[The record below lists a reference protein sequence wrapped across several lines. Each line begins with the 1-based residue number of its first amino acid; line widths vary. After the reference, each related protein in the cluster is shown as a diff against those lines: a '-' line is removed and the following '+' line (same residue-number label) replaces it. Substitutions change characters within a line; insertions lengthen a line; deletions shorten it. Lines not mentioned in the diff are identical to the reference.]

1 MAVDLDQWFF
11 VMDYPLMNGQC
22 KASSLETC
30 MDLKMHPPAAFP
42 LVSHS
47 GIHFTFQRRI
57 CKKKPTMAGRC
68 KLIDLEAV
76 VPDIS

>member
-1 MAVDLDQWFF
+1 MPCTFI
-11 VMDYPLMNGQC
+11 
-22 KASSLETC
+22 
-30 MDLKMHPPAAFP
+30 PPAAFP

-47 GIHFTFQRRI
+47 GIHFAFQRRS
-57 CKKKPTMAGRC
+57 CKNKNKPTMAGRC